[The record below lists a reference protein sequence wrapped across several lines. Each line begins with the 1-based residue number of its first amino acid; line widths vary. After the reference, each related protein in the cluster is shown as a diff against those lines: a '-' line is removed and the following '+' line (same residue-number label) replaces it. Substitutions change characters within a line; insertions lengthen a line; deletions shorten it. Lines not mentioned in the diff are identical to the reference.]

1 MVQQAISKKELT
13 DSDLR
18 NQQYP
23 LDVLIENVCN
33 VSISTLLKW
42 QVLDANFCNKY
53 ILNEEYQCV
62 EEKYLITIEYVL
74 KRQPHLKYEELE
86 YTWKHM

>member
-1 MVQQAISKKELT
+1 MDLPNTKKELT

-18 NQQYP
+18 KQQYP

-42 QVLDANFCNKY
+42 QVLNAEFCNKY

-62 EEKYLITIEYVL
+62 EEKYLVTIEYVL
-74 KRQPHLKYEELE
+74 KRQPHINYKDLKYSV
-86 YTWKHM
+86 